1 MAATLTKK
9 DRKAGLR
16 RINMIEI
23 MAPDYDVP
31 VAVCY
36 RLQPVLRPSSYRST
50 LRVVTPDSLHA
61 IVASSLL
68 SRDITPELAGSMLAY
83 SNIYGE

>member
-1 MAATLTKK
+1 MALTKK

-23 MAPDYDVP
+23 MCIGYDVP

-50 LRVVTPDSLHA
+50 LRVITPATLHSMIA
-61 IVASSLL
+61 DALLTGDL
-68 SRDITPELAGSMLAY
+68 SRDMASNMAAY
-83 SNIYGE
+83 ANIYGE